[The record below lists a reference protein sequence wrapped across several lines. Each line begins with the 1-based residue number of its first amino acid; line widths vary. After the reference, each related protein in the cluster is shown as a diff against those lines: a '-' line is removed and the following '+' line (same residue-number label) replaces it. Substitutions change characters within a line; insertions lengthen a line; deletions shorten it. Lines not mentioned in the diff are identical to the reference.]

1 MPPPLH
7 GLVHEVY
14 SRVDPIR
21 PLPPIATIFIVD
33 LILFRPRASLV
44 RSLPQS
50 CNKFVALFSDDMVAQ
65 SAVGPARWE
74 R

>member
-7 GLVHEVY
+7 GLVHKVY
-14 SRVDPIR
+14 SLVD
-21 PLPPIATIFIVD
+21 PPIATMFIVD
-33 LILFRPRASLV
+33 LILSRPRESLV
-44 RSLPQS
+44 RYLPQS
-50 CNKFVALFSDDMVAQ
+50 CNKFVALFSDDMVVQ